1 MNRDRLYYDS
11 VELAEDY
18 ETQLYKWDLVMNDAW
33 NALDVE
39 TIDILQD
46 KAETMLEEIETH
58 ITYYYELDFI
68 PSDLETA
75 KNSCEMMIEDLKDI
89 RKDILDSWEDE
100 RAALDEIKEKS
111 AR

>member
-18 ETQLYKWDLVMNDAW
+18 ETQLYKWDIVMNDAW

-39 TIDILQD
+39 TIDILED
-46 KAETMLEEIETH
+46 KAERLLEEIETN
-58 ITYYYELDFI
+58 IRYYDEMNFIATELE
-68 PSDLETA
+68 SA
-75 KNSCEMMIEDLKDI
+75 KHSCEMMLEDLKDI